1 MIELIVIA
9 ALAVLRYYTHRRRP
23 TCADKT
29 TQTEMPFIFYSE
41 LINIDDDF
49 MSLGSPVSDLSN
61 LSFRSTHFEL
71 ELSDCET

>member
-9 ALAVLRYYTHRRRP
+9 ALAVLRYYTHRRIVKF
-23 TCADKT
+23 ADKT